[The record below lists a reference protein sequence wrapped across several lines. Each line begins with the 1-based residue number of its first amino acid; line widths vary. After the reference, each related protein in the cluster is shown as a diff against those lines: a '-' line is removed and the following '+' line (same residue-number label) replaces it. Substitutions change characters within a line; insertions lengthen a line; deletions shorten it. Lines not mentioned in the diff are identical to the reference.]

1 MKQVFSKD
9 KYIEDMVNKALK
21 SKWLYECEGLTRNQ
35 MRMLG
40 YNCDENWLI
49 DLDESAPVFSAY
61 LFHEE
66 ALAEHTPYD
75 LIVASFA
82 TWVPRCEGK
91 TKKEVS
97 ELGYFFKDE
106 WFEVPENDE

>member
-1 MKQVFSKD
+1 MKQVFSKE
-9 KYIEDMVNKALK
+9 KYIEAVVNHVLE
-21 SKWLYECEGLTRNQ
+21 SNWIHDCEGLTCNQ

-40 YNCDENWLI
+40 YTCDENWLI
-49 DLDESAPVFSAY
+49 DLDESEPVFSAY

-75 LIVASFA
+75 LIIASFA
-82 TWVPRCEGK
+82 TWVPVCEGK

-97 ELGYFFKDE
+97 KLGYGFKDE
-106 WFEVPENDE
+106 WFEVPEDDE